1 MKKSINNFLKSYLV
15 ISLLFFS
22 FVVGSIA
29 KAATPESKDP
39 IKVVIMGYSGDN
51 IIMQIYGELISKLGY
66 NVEYTP
72 ADYIG
77 QFAGLKSGDLHIGS
91 PGWDT
96 TAKDVMADAWGS
108 GTVLNMGNIGISVF
122 EDWWYPL
129 YVKDKCPGLPNWE
142 ALLDAECAKS
152 LSTAETSPK
161 GRFLEGP
168 IEWGGT
174 GNLRIEALGLP
185 LEVINA
191 GSDAA
196 LGADIVA
203 AVKRKEP
210 IIAWTWQPYWLPAMY
225 PGEFVAWP
233 EYGDGCYDDAS
244 WGPNPNKTHDCGN
257 PTGYMWKSAWAGGES
272 IWPKAYDVWKKFTLD
287 EKTMGDLVYKSD
299 IDGTDTMDVAKGW
312 IAENESIWSEW
323 LK

>member
-1 MKKSINNFLKSYLV
+1 MKKSINNFLKSYLI

-22 FVVGSIA
+22 FVVVSIA

-129 YVKDKCPGLPNWE
+129 YVKDKCPGLP
-142 ALLDAECAKS
+142 K
-152 LSTAETSPK
+152 
-161 GRFLEGP
+161 
-168 IEWGGT
+168 
-174 GNLRIEALGLP
+174 LG
-185 LEVINA
+185 
-191 GSDAA
+191 
-196 LGADIVA
+196 
-203 AVKRKEP
+203 
-210 IIAWTWQPYWLPAMY
+210 
-225 PGEFVAWP
+225 
-233 EYGDGCYDDAS
+233 
-244 WGPNPNKTHDCGN
+244 
-257 PTGYMWKSAWAGGES
+257 SA
-272 IWPKAYDVWKKFTLD
+272 T
-287 EKTMGDLVYKSD
+287 
-299 IDGTDTMDVAKGW
+299 
-312 IAENESIWSEW
+312 
-323 LK
+323 

>member
-129 YVKDKCPGLPNWE
+129 YVKDKCPGLPNWV
-142 ALLDAECAKS
+142 ALIDAECAKS

-210 IIAWTWQPYWLPAMY
+210 R
-225 PGEFVAWP
+225 
-233 EYGDGCYDDAS
+233 
-244 WGPNPNKTHDCGN
+244 KT
-257 PTGYMWKSAWAGGES
+257 
-272 IWPKAYDVWKKFTLD
+272 KAKRKAPR
-287 EKTMGDLVYKSD
+287 KRR
-299 IDGTDTMDVAKGW
+299 
-312 IAENESIWSEW
+312 
-323 LK
+323 